1 MTPNLL
7 VAEIA
12 VLRRLPRTAH
22 IFDYTFQNTLKLQ
35 PGDLVEVPLRNAK
48 NLGVVINLKK
58 QSTFKNLKPIN
69 KLVAPAW
76 FTLQQIKLHQKIAD
90 YYGVALGSSLLLS
103 FFIKPLKKSTSATS
117 LFNKNKL
124 YNKANTTLINFSN
137 PTSKLEVLKK
147 LINQVLTRKQSA
159 LLLVPTKAQANNL
172 AQKLTEFKPI
182 IFTADLK
189 TSAIRQIY
197 NQIISGEPSL
207 LIGTRSAL
215 FLPFPNLGG
224 VIVSDPIDINFKQY
238 DQNPR
243 YAAVDVAKWLAEL
256 HHAPLAYVS
265 SNNPLELWFEYHNQV
280 GAIKNLKSSS
290 ETNTTLVDLRHDRA
304 KNFTLSDTLIEQ
316 INDALKNNGQ
326 IFLYLN
332 KLGDATSITCRDCGY
347 TARCSKCDRAL
358 VFQAESNK
366 LICYHCQTTTNSPLP
381 CPKCR
386 GLNIKF
392 LSGGLGN
399 LSKEIKKLW
408 PSVKLITIQSD
419 DENVVDKIADAKIII
434 SSQPS
439 PADLDFSQV
448 NLIGVILADI
458 TLKLPEFRAT
468 EITWTTLRGFQA
480 SGAKQLTIQTYS
492 PEHYVLQSIYHNQ
505 SSTFYNQELL
515 ERTKFKYPPLT
526 ELLRLTCQN
535 TSEIVARQEI
545 LELKKI
551 LQTNLPREVNLTGPY
566 PDYFKQV
573 RGRFRFHLLLRYS
586 EKTPIEKLWPYL
598 PPEVIIDRNPYYV
611 LS

>member
-1 MTPNLL
+1 
-7 VAEIA
+7 
-12 VLRRLPRTAH
+12 
-22 IFDYTFQNTLKLQ
+22 
-35 PGDLVEVPLRNAK
+35 
-48 NLGVVINLKK
+48 
-58 QSTFKNLKPIN
+58 
-69 KLVAPAW
+69 
-76 FTLQQIKLHQKIAD
+76 
-90 YYGVALGSSLLLS
+90 
-103 FFIKPLKKSTSATS
+103 ATS

-124 YNKANTTLINFSN
+124 NKKANTTLINFSN

-197 NQIISGEPSL
+197 NQIISGEINL

-215 FLPFPNLGG
+215 FLPFQNLGG
-224 VIVSDPIDINFKQY
+224 VIVNDPADINFKQY

-243 YAAVDVAKWLAEL
+243 YSVIQVAKWLAEL
-256 HHAPLAYVS
+256 HSAPLAYVS
-265 SNNPLELWFEYHNQV
+265 ASNPLELWYEYYKQA
-280 GAIKNLKSSS
+280 GAIKNLKSYN

-316 INDALKNNGQ
+316 INSALKNSGQ

-332 KLGDATSITCRDCGY
+332 KLGDATGVTCRDCGY
-347 TARCSKCDRAL
+347 SARCQICDRAL
-358 VFQAESNK
+358 VFQADSNK
-366 LICYHCQTTTNSPLP
+366 LVCFHCQTTTNSPLP

-399 LSKEIKKLW
+399 LSKEIKILW
-408 PSVKLITIQSD
+408 PDEKLANIQSD
-419 DENVVDKIADAKIII
+419 DENIVRKISEAKIII
-434 SSQPS
+434 SSQPA

-468 EITWTTLRGFQA
+468 EITWTTLRGFQT
-480 SGAKQLTIQTYS
+480 SGASKLTIQTYS

-505 SSTFYNQELL
+505 PSTFYNQELL